1 MLSFWLP
8 LIFKV
13 LCKLKMFPISS
24 HSWNF
29 ECTNWNLNLEGTLMY
44 RCSLNSLNNLQIR
57 FIESHNNIFSISS
70 LRLWLIKNS
79 RLYYWFFAHRI
90 KQPILKLRFLNFKNF
105 LSNQIVFHEKK
116 DKYTSKT
123 FSRLVIICQMIPE
136 SSDRSFR
143 IFWGPGGL
151 EKATSKFF

>member
-29 ECTNWNLNLEGTLMY
+29 ECTNWYLNLEGTLIY
-44 RCSLNSLNNLQIR
+44 RCSLDSLNNLQIR

-90 KQPILKLRFLNFKNF
+90 KQPIPKLRFQNF
-105 LSNQIVFHEKK
+105 LDNQIVFGKK
-116 DKYTSKT
+116 RQIYKQNFTLHY
-123 FSRLVIICQMIPE
+123 FLA
-136 SSDRSFR
+136 F
-143 IFWGPGGL
+143 L
-151 EKATSKFF
+151 